1 MTENAQSNEN
11 KGSTQKT
18 ESPNVTVDEQ
28 MFCPIQLEGKCD
40 ENTGQVG
47 QKLQELL
54 KTIEEESNQ
63 LSRFLTDESKL
74 ISEVCTSLAMVLK
87 KLRVSFGIAPQD
99 IPFNRKVEKT
109 ILNEEGNLVVFYEK
123 DEKHSAPLAEYSPEI
138 VMAVLWLVIPELA
151 RTMSV
156 YRKKLSVRTTFFERV
171 KKELNAAAK
180 IIIMESS
187 KGNQD
192 SQK

>member
-18 ESPNVTVDEQ
+18 ESPNTTIDEQ
-28 MFCPIQLEGKCD
+28 MFCPVQLEGKSE
-40 ENTGQVG
+40 ENTGEVE

-54 KTIEEESNQ
+54 RTIDEESNQ
-63 LSRFLTDESKL
+63 LNRFLTDENKL
-74 ISEVCTSLAMVLK
+74 ISEVCNSLAMVLK

-99 IPFNRKVEKT
+99 IPFNRKVDKT

-123 DEKHSAPLAEYSPEI
+123 NEKHSAPLAEYSPEI

-151 RTMSV
+151 RTMIM
-156 YRKKLSVRTTFFERV
+156 YRKKLSVRATFFERV

-180 IIIMESS
+180 IIMESS
-187 KGNQD
+187 KENQD
-192 SQK
+192 PQK

>member
-11 KGSTQKT
+11 KESTQKT
-18 ESPNVTVDEQ
+18 ESPNITADEQ
-28 MFCPIQLEGKCD
+28 VFCPVQLEGKNE
-40 ENTGQVG
+40 ENAGEIE

-54 KTIEEESNQ
+54 KTIDEESNQ
-63 LSRFLTDESKL
+63 LNRFLTDENKL
-74 ISEVCTSLAMVLK
+74 ISEVCNSLAMVLK

-123 DEKHSAPLAEYSPEI
+123 NEKHSAPLAEYSPEI

-151 RTMSV
+151 RTMIV
-156 YRKKLSVRTTFFERV
+156 YRRKLSARATFFERV

-180 IIIMESS
+180 IITENS
-187 KGNQD
+187 KETQD